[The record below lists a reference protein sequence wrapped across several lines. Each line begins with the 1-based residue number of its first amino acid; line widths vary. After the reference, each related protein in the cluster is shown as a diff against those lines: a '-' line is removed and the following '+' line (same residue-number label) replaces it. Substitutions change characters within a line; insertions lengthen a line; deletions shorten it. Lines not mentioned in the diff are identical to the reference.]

1 MFWVNGLP
9 QTHISLGDR
18 SFQYGDGCFT
28 TIKTK
33 KGELE
38 HWQAHVEATAS
49 QHSPLSNAHAHD
61 DKCACCLEKRRS
73 FLSGAQSVTT
83 EVVES
88 TLSDDLSDEEQD
100 ELEVLM
106 DRKQASIR
114 LH

>member
-1 MFWVNGLP
+1 M
-9 QTHISLGDR
+9 
-18 SFQYGDGCFT
+18 
-28 TIKTK
+28 
-33 KGELE
+33 
-38 HWQAHVEATAS
+38 
-49 QHSPLSNAHAHD
+49 
-61 DKCACCLEKRRS
+61 
-73 FLSGAQSVTT
+73 TT